1 VRGAPHPV
9 TLRQLQYLV
18 AIAEHKSF
26 RKAAEACRVA
36 QPSLSAQVAQ
46 VEEALGVRIFERDRK
61 KVLVTTA
68 GEALIAR
75 ARRVLLDAD
84 DLVDAATR
92 VRDPFASTIRIGVIP
107 TVAPYLLPDVAPAL
121 RRAFPK
127 LSVVWVEEKTQVLV
141 EQIHAGN
148 LDAALLAKESELGD
162 LVTAEIGDDPF
173 VLAAPLGHPLAR
185 GKRAQLEELS
195 DATVLLLDDGHC
207 LRDQALSL
215 CQRVGAEEASMRATS
230 LSTLAQIVAGG
241 GGVTLLP
248 SLAVPTETRGGGLA
262 IRPFAPRAPSRTLVL
277 AFRPHAALE
286 TALQK
291 IAQTMKTAYRESR
304 KSA

>member
-1 VRGAPHPV
+1 MRGAPHPI
-9 TLRQLQYLV
+9 TLRQLQYVV
-18 AIAEHKSF
+18 AIAEHRSF
-26 RKAAEACRVA
+26 RKAAAACRVA

-46 VEEALGVRIFERDRK
+46 VEEALGVRLFERDRK
-61 KVLVTTA
+61 RVLVTAA
-68 GEALIAR
+68 GEVLIAR
-75 ARRVLLDAD
+75 AKRVLLDAD

-92 VRDPFASTIRIGVIP
+92 VRDPFSSTIRVGVIP
-107 TVAPYLLPDVAPAL
+107 TVAPYLLPDIAPAL

-127 LSVVWVEEKTQVLV
+127 LTVLWVEEKTHALV

-148 LDAALLAKESELGD
+148 LDAALMAKEADLGD
-162 LVTAEIGDDPF
+162 LETVEIGDDPF
-173 VLAAPLGHPLAR
+173 VLAAPLNHPLAK
-185 GKRAQLEELS
+185 GKRASLDELH

-215 CQRVGAEEASMRATS
+215 CQRVGAEEASLRATS

-248 SLAVPTETRGGGLA
+248 SLAVQAETRGGGLA

-277 AFRPHAALE
+277 AYRKGAALE
-286 TALQK
+286 AALQK
-291 IAQTMKTAYRESR
+291 IGQSMRTAYRETR
-304 KSA
+304 K